1 MSCTSLLKYLATF
14 SKETSGLSHNDVVRA
29 AGRRVM
35 RRDSSRWTHAF
46 LLVHVERTN
55 VYTIYARTVEEKA
68 KWMEAFKEAFHNA
81 HLNDVNGHDLHL
93 STYDKPT
100 TCDVC
105 FLLLK
110 GLFYQVKQIWFCCFF
125 HQHRILNKIARPS
138 RL

>member
-1 MSCTSLLKYLATF
+1 MQVPTFLSCTSLLKYLATF
-14 SKETSGLSHNDVVRA
+14 SKEISGLSHNDVVRA

-110 GLFYQVKQIWFCCFF
+110 GLFYQVKQIWLRCFF
-125 HQHRILNKIARPS
+125 INIVC
-138 RL
+138 